1 MKTFFSRLRARFAA
15 AAAALA
21 LAPAAF
27 AAQPTS
33 VAITSPADNT
43 TTASNAPG
51 ITITA
56 DAVASSGTES
66 IVSVNFLVNGTSIGT
81 DLIAPYSINWA
92 PTVPG
97 VYALSA
103 IATDSTTGTN
113 TRTSA
118 TVSVTVS
125 SVRNISITAPSAN
138 ATFPQ
143 GSSAYVRAAASLSDG
158 VVQSV
163 EFVLRDSGGTP
174 ITSLGVDSTSP
185 FNQLTT
191 FSVPAGSYSLV
202 ANGTGSASTGSVT
215 FQSLPIPITVVGAI
229 GGAPTVTL
237 ATPPSVIAASS
248 TITLSATA
256 NDPDAASGGSI
267 TGVTFFADGEQIGS
281 TDTTA
286 PYSVSWTPTVVKSYV
301 LTALATDNNSNQ
313 SSSPAVTVTVSAS
326 APTVSITAPGNGS
339 AANTGVATTITAAA
353 TATSGSTITGV
364 EFFAGGTS
372 LGVDNFAP
380 YSVAWTP
387 SATGTVVLTARATDS
402 NNVSVTSEGVTVIVG
417 NSSLPTIS
425 ITAPAANAT
434 VSTGA
439 NINVSAAV
447 GTSAGVTVTS
457 VNFFANGS
465 LIGTRTTAPYAVTWT
480 PTILGATSLTAT
492 VVDSAG
498 GTTTSTPV
506 SVNVIAPSGALQVAI
521 TGPTSIAAGSTRLY
535 TATVSPASGV
545 DRVEFFLDD
554 TLIAT
559 DTTPT
564 GTNQNQYT
572 FLFTAPSAIG
582 AHQLRARVTD
592 LTGQSA
598 SSANLTVNVT
608 AATGTPPLVAVSAPS
623 ANAFLAP
630 STATTISGT
639 ASDPDG
645 TITNVQV
652 YVNDTLLTGTAIISG
667 GSWSIAWTTPA
678 TPGPVSI
685 VAIATDNNS
694 NSVASPALTVTIADS
709 TSPAIVLAISP
720 ALSGQTA
727 STTFPSG
734 AVRNFVANVTPAAGR
749 AVVRV
754 EFFVDETKVGEDTS
768 FPFTFRYTAPALE
781 AGQQSR
787 PMVFAARA
795 TDNAG
800 AARDVQVPILIV
812 QPIGQPPT
820 VNLITP
826 ANGASVLPGSPVSF
840 AASANGVGGTVASVQ
855 FYVNGNPAGINN
867 GNAIA
872 APPYTATW
880 TPTAPGSYVVDAIAT
895 DDRGNTTISNSATI
909 TAAFA
914 TPTVVF
920 NTPNP
925 NAVAR
930 GTPGVPL
937 NLTATA
943 VVQAGTGASIL
954 LVEFLL
960 DGQQIGA
967 DTTATTNNQFSISW
981 TPTTAQLGQRI
992 LTARATD
999 TNSQTAT
1006 SAPITIN
1013 IANVVGSAPS
1023 FSGQPSVQPPAGALG
1038 LQTASTVNFLTTV
1051 VATGGAT
1058 LSNVEFFL
1066 NDISI
1071 GLAARQQASNVYR
1084 LTYDFTRFDFTQVT
1098 PVINE
1103 QTQAVTYPLRLF
1115 AIARDSNNNQSV
1127 STTVNLT
1134 LNPAISAAPTVQ
1146 LVAGGST
1153 SIPQGQAFFVQANF
1167 NDADGVVTQFQLFSN
1182 GTAVTGVLA
1191 NPQPGQFYSFT
1202 PTSAGQFNV
1211 YAVVTDDTGA
1221 TGVSTPNVV
1230 LTVNA
1235 VAGPTTSVA
1244 RPTGT
1249 ANNATV
1255 FSPVFLEGTAVNTVT
1270 AQVPTLQFIATG
1282 ASVGGRQ
1289 VITGIRVGSTTTYRA
1304 IWTPQIPD
1312 TYTIS
1317 TQASLGAVQGISPT
1331 ASNPRVTVREVI
1343 GLAPTVTLTRAAGVS
1358 GVPSAANTASTADF
1372 CATATD
1378 PDGSIV
1384 AVEFFLNRNSLGQ
1397 ARRDPIGN
1405 TWRVTGSFAGLQPGN
1420 NEVVALARD
1429 SSDNIV
1435 ASPTS
1440 QISVSTSLGIAP
1452 SISITPSTTNAAFN
1466 RAVQLRA
1473 NARDS
1478 DGNVNSVQ
1486 YFANATSIGT
1496 STNSGSLF
1504 LTSWTPT
1511 TSGTYYVWA
1520 VATDNSGITRVSDTV
1535 EINVRQNNPILEN
1548 SAFILQ
1554 TYQDIANT
1562 TNINPLVFDQLDEQ
1576 LANGTLTR
1584 ADIVATQLTAN
1595 GGLALTELPG
1605 FQAPVN
1611 LLAVYYV
1618 LMGHWPTPANYTTFL
1633 ATARNGLA
1641 NAVGQILFAN
1651 EYFAKYGI
1659 VPTATIL
1666 NNPNGPLPAQVFLD
1680 QLWANAGARPSTTRE
1695 TDLVRF
1701 MSNNV
1706 ASANIGRGYNATS
1719 LNTAIAEFVTNT
1731 NAANTALFAKAR
1743 AAALFYQLARPPIT
1757 VSVDEITARIDA
1769 LTRLPDTK
1777 AVVDAVLR
1785 DQLYG
1790 YRYVTITKQPQSLVL
1805 AARSGAIFTVEAQGM
1820 PPLQYQWLLN
1830 GAPIAG
1836 ATSPTLSLT
1845 NVDATRVGT
1854 YTVAITSPAAVAT
1867 SDRATLTLDTT
1878 PTKLANISTRG
1889 VTTSGANVLIGGF
1902 VVTAPQANQT
1912 RQMLIRVVGPR
1923 LGQAPFNISGF
1934 LADPRIEVYSRSQAA
1949 PILTNDNWGNQTGGA
1964 AQVTA
1969 IQQATNRAG
1978 AFALGANS
1986 NDAVVLAMLPPGL
1999 YTVMALPPVNVP
2011 NASGV
2016 VLIEAY
2022 DVTQGAA
2029 AAPKAANVSTRGLV
2043 GTGNNILIAG
2053 FVVDGRVSRRMLIRG
2068 AGPTLS
2074 SLGVPGVLANPQI
2087 TLIDQNSGRTL
2098 KTNDDWHASGDETS
2112 IIASAGSAAGAFPL
2126 GNGSRDAAMIVML
2139 PPGAYTVQLS
2149 GVGNTTG
2156 VGIVEVY
2163 DVDP

>member
-1 MKTFFSRLRARFAA
+1 MKTFFSRLRARFTAA
-15 AAAALA
+15 AAMLA
-21 LAPAAF
+21 LAPVAF
-27 AAQPTS
+27 AAQPQS
-33 VAITSPADNT
+33 VTITSPVTGNQVV
-43 TTASNAPG
+43 NAPG
-51 ITITA
+51 VTFSVDAVPSAGATITSVTFSVNGTVIGTDTTGPDFSINWMPTA
-56 DAVASSGTES
+56 TGTFVLSAVAAENSGTTGNTRPAAEVTVRVDNIRSIS
-66 IVSVNFLVNGTSIGT
+66 IVSPAAN
-81 DLIAPYSINWA
+81 
-92 PTVPG
+92 
-97 VYALSA
+97 
-103 IATDSTTGTN
+103 TTF
-113 TRTSA
+113 RL
-118 TVSVTVS
+118 
-125 SVRNISITAPSAN
+125 
-138 ATFPQ
+138 
-143 GSSAYVRAAASLSDG
+143 GSSTFVRATSSMTDG
-158 VVQSV
+158 IVESVQ
-163 EFVLRDSGGTP
+163 FVLRNSGGDTDLGIDTSTP
-174 ITSLGVDSTSP
+174 FSQQVTLPLT
-185 FNQLTT
+185 LTT
-191 FSVPAGSYSLV
+191 GSYSLV
-202 ANGTGSASTGSVT
+202 AIGTGSNAAT
-215 FQSLPIPITVVGAI
+215 FESLPIP
-229 GGAPTVTL
+229 VTL
-237 ATPPSVIAASS
+237 AAAAGNLPDVTLNPPPAVVAAGTAIALTAS
-248 TITLSATA
+248 
-256 NDPDAASGGSI
+256 ASDTGGSI
-267 TGVTFFADGEQIGS
+267 TSVAFFADGEQIGS

-286 PYSVSWTPTVVKSYV
+286 PYSVSWTPATVKTYS
-301 LTALATDNNSNQ
+301 LTAVATDNDFNQ
-313 SSSPAVTVTVSAS
+313 RVSAAVSVTISPS
-326 APTVSITAPGNGS
+326 APTVSITAPANGS
-339 AANTGVATTITAAA
+339 TSNVGVQTTITANA
-353 TATSGSTITGV
+353 TTTAGATITGV
-364 EFFAGGTS
+364 RFLENGVQIGA
-372 LGVDNFAP
+372 VDNFAP

-387 SATGTVVLTARATDS
+387 LNTGTRQLTAEATDS
-402 NNVSVTSEGVTVIVG
+402 NSQTVTSETVNVIVG
-417 NSSLPTIS
+417 TSSLPTIS
-425 ITAPAANAT
+425 ITAPLPNTSVT
-434 VSTGA
+434 VGA
-439 NINVSAAV
+439 NINVAANV
-447 GTSAGVTVTS
+447 GVSAGLTVTS

-465 LIGTRTTAPYAVTWT
+465 LIGSDTTAPYSVTWN
-480 PTILGATSLTAT
+480 PSILGATLITAT
-492 VVDSAG
+492 VTDSAG
-498 GTTTSTPV
+498 GVTTSSTVPVTVIAATGTLQV
-506 SVNVIAPSGALQVAI
+506 SVS
-521 TGPTSIAAGSTRLY
+521 GPTSLAAGSTRLY
-535 TATVSPASGV
+535 TATVAPASGV

-554 TLIAT
+554 ALVAT
-559 DTTPT
+559 DTTPSGT
-564 GTNQNQYT
+564 GQNQYT

-592 LTGQSA
+592 LTGQAA
-598 SSANLTVNVT
+598 SSANFTVNVT
-608 AATGTPPLVAVSAPS
+608 AATGTPPLVSISAPS

-630 STATTISGT
+630 STATTITGT
-639 ASDPDG
+639 ATDPDG
-645 TITNVQV
+645 TVTNVQV

-667 GSWSIAWTTPA
+667 STWSIAWTTPA
-678 TPGPVSI
+678 TPGVASI

-694 NSVASPALTVTIADS
+694 NSVASPALPVTIADS
-709 TSPAIVLAISP
+709 SSPAITLAISP

-734 AVRNFVANVTPAAGR
+734 AVRNFVANVTPASGR

-820 VNLITP
+820 INLITP

-880 TPTAPGSYVVDAIAT
+880 TPTAPGSYVVDAIVT

-967 DTTATTNNQFSISW
+967 DTTATTTNQFSVSW
-981 TPTTAQLGQRI
+981 TPSAAQLGQHV

-1013 IANVVGSAPS
+1013 IANVVGSAPL
-1023 FSGQPSVQPPAGALG
+1023 FVPAPNDVNASPIPAVFG
-1038 LQTASTVNFLTTV
+1038 LQTASTVNLV
-1051 VATGGAT
+1051 ANASATGTGVT
-1058 LSNVEFFL
+1058 LTNIEFYL
-1066 NDISI
+1066 NDNPVGI
-1071 GLAARQQASNVYR
+1071 GVQERAGNVRR
-1084 LTYDFTRFDFTQVT
+1084 LVYDFRNFDFTTVT
-1098 PVINE
+1098 PNE
-1103 QTQAVTYPLRLF
+1103 NPNTGALTYPVRLF
-1115 AIARDSNNNQSV
+1115 AIARDSNNNQTV
-1127 STTVNLT
+1127 SRTVT
-1134 LNPAISAAPTVQ
+1134 LNISP
-1146 LVAGGST
+1146 ST
-1153 SIPQGQAFFVQANF
+1153 SAPPTIRIVSATPTQSVTVGTPYFISPTFE
-1167 NDADGVVTQFQLFSN
+1167 DPDGVVTQLQLYAN
-1182 GTAVTGVLA
+1182 GTLVNTANNPQQGGLLIFTPTTAGNYNLYAVAVDDTGNTAVSTNVQMSVTAVTA
-1191 NPQPGQFYSFT
+1191 
-1202 PTSAGQFNV
+1202 
-1211 YAVVTDDTGA
+1211 
-1221 TGVSTPNVV
+1221 
-1230 LTVNA
+1230 
-1235 VAGPTTSVA
+1235 PTTTIT
-1244 RPTGT
+1244 RPSDNSTT
-1249 ANNATV
+1249 ATIN
-1255 FSPVFLEGTAVNTVT
+1255 SPVFLEGTAVNTATT
-1270 AQVPTLQFIATG
+1270 AIPTLQFVVSSRSG
-1282 ASVGGRQ
+1282 ARTTINGTR
-1289 VITGIRVGSTTTYRA
+1289 IGSTTTYRA
-1304 IWTPQIPD
+1304 IWTPINPD

-1317 TQASLGAVQGISPT
+1317 TQASVGVVQGTSST
-1331 ASNPRVTVREVI
+1331 SRTVVVSEII
-1343 GLAPTVTLTRAAGVS
+1343 GLAPTVTLTRATGVL
-1358 GVPSAANTASTADF
+1358 GVPTSANTASTADF

-1384 AVEFFLNRNSLGQ
+1384 SVEFFLNRNSLGQ
-1397 ARRDPIGN
+1397 ARRDPQGN
-1405 TWRVTGSFAGLQPGN
+1405 TWRSTASFAGLQPGAI
-1420 NEVVALARD
+1420 EVVALARD
-1429 SSDNIV
+1429 SSNNIV

-1440 QISVSTSLGIAP
+1440 FINVSTSLGIAP
-1452 SISITPSTTNAAFN
+1452 SITITPSTTNAAFN

-1478 DGNVNSVQ
+1478 DGTVSSVQ

-1496 STNSGSLF
+1496 SGNSGTLF

-1511 TSGTYYVWA
+1511 ASGPYYVWA
-1520 VATDNSGITRVSDTV
+1520 VATDNNGITRVSDTV

-1595 GGLALTELPG
+1595 GGLALTELAG
-1605 FQAPVN
+1605 FQPPVN

-1618 LMGHWPTPANYTTFL
+1618 LMGHWPTPANYTNFL
-1633 ATARNGLA
+1633 NTARFGLA
-1641 NAVGQILFAN
+1641 GAVGQILSAN

-1659 VPTATIL
+1659 VPTAAIL
-1666 NNPNGPLPAQVFLD
+1666 NNPNGPLPAQIFLD

-1701 MSNNV
+1701 MNNNV
-1706 ASANIGRGYNATS
+1706 LSTNIGRGYNSAG
-1719 LNTAIAEFVTNT
+1719 LNAAIAEFVTNT

-1743 AAALFYQLARPPIT
+1743 AAALFYQLARPQIT
-1757 VSVDEITARIDA
+1757 VSVEEITARIDA
-1769 LTRLPDTK
+1769 LTKLPDTK
-1777 AVVDAVLR
+1777 AIVDAILK

-1878 PTKLANISTRG
+1878 ATKLANISTRG
-1889 VTTSGANVLIGGF
+1889 VTTSGANALIGGF

-1923 LGQAPFNISGF
+1923 LGQAPFNLSGF
-1934 LADPRIEVYSRSQAA
+1934 LADPRIEVYARTQSA
-1949 PILTNDNWGNQTGGA
+1949 PILTNDNWGTQAGGA

-1986 NDAVVLAMLPPGL
+1986 NDAVVLATLAPGL
-1999 YTVMALPPVNVP
+1999 YTVMALPPANTP

-2016 VLIEAY
+2016 VLIEVY
-2022 DVTQGAA
+2022 DVTQGGA

-2068 AGPTLS
+2068 AGPTLG

-2087 TLIDQNSGRTL
+2087 TLVDQNSGRTL
-2098 KTNDDWHASGDETS
+2098 KTNDDWFSSGDETS
-2112 IIASAGSAAGAFPL
+2112 IIASAAQAAGAFPL
-2126 GNGSRDAAMIVML
+2126 ANGSRDSAMIVML